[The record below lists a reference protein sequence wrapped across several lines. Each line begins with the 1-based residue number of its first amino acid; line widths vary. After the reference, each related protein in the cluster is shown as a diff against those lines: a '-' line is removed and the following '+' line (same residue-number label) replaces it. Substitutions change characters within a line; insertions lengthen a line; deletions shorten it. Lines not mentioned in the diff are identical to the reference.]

1 MTHSVQRLYRRHAR
15 FYDATRRLVL
25 PARSRAIARLGVQ
38 PGDTVLDFACGTGL
52 NVTPLRRAGAGEIV
66 GVDLSEAMLA
76 RARRKHPEVPF
87 LLDDMATVDLGRRA
101 PRVLC
106 TWGLAFVPDVA
117 ATLRNLHR
125 HVAPGGT
132 LVVLDFHRFEGPAC
146 PARPLLDAWL
156 RWFGAIPP
164 VAAGAILRGLF
175 AEVATET
182 IGFGY
187 AALTTARRPRPGP
200 GGGTPPR
207 RDAAA
212 PFR

>member
-1 MTHSVQRLYRRHAR
+1 MAHSVQRLYRRHAR
-15 FYDATRRLVL
+15 IYDATRRFIL
-25 PARSRAIARLGVQ
+25 PARSRAIARLGVR
-38 PGDTVLDFACGTGL
+38 PGDTVFDFACGTGL

-66 GVDLSEAMLA
+66 GVDLSDAMLA
-76 RARRKHPEVPF
+76 RARRKHPGIPF
-87 LLDDMATVDLGRRA
+87 LLDDMATVDLGRTA

-117 ATLRNLHR
+117 ATLHNLHR

-132 LVVLDFHRFEGPAC
+132 LVALDFHRFEGPAR

-156 RWFGAIPP
+156 KWFGAIPP
-164 VAAGAILRGLF
+164 VAAAAILEDLF
-175 AEVATET
+175 EEVVTET
-182 IGFGY
+182 LGFGY
-187 AALTTARRPRPGP
+187 AALTTARRPRPRPDGP
-200 GGGTPPR
+200 PP